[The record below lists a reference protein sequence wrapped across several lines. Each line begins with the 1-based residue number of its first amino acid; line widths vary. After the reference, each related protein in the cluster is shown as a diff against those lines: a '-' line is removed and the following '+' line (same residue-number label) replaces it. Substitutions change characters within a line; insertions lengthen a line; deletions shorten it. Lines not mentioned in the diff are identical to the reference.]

1 MLPFP
6 RQSLSGIGVGLPCR
20 SFFSYP
26 EPPIFRRL
34 RSRAEAANNLYET
47 GGILYS
53 APVSA
58 AKPRPRL
65 LRRSAGCPLQAG
77 PSIGQATRPTQEFTD
92 DRPCAE
98 AFDARRVRLV
108 NRDRDYL
115 AEPQD
120 TGPASGKADWP
131 WLRCRDRQR
140 PCRHGRRSD
149 PDYRERMN

>member
-58 AKPRPRL
+58 AKPLPRL
-65 LRRSAGCPLQAG
+65 LHRSAGCP
-77 PSIGQATRPTQEFTD
+77 PSGGAFNRTSPHAQPKSSLMTVHAPKLLTPEEFASLIEIAITS
-92 DRPCAE
+92 P
-98 AFDARRVRLV
+98 
-108 NRDRDYL
+108 
-115 AEPQD
+115 D
-120 TGPASGKADWP
+120 TGPASGKADQP

>member
-1 MLPFP
+1 MRLPEHAAVSPTVPERHRHWFAVP
-6 RQSLSGIGVGLPCR
+6 L
-20 SFFSYP
+20 FFLYP
-26 EPPIFRRL
+26 EPPILRRL

-47 GGILYS
+47 GGLYS

-58 AKPRPRL
+58 ANPLPRL
-65 LRRSAGCPLQAG
+65 LRRSAGCPLRAG

-92 DRPCAE
+92 DRSCAE

-120 TGPASGKADWP
+120 P
-131 WLRCRDRQR
+131 
-140 PCRHGRRSD
+140 
-149 PDYRERMN
+149 